1 MMNICLQQN
10 IFVVV
15 LNANVPDLFLYC
27 RLSSEE
33 DWDAL
38 ASLWRTYSIVCVYI
52 HSMVIKL
59 WTTRSTFP
67 GKVNN
72 SFKYDTYQTKLPL
85 GWWSC
90 TMGFSKNW
98 KALGIVLVVLF
109 PYFTVT
115 VRKSDGTLSVRYSPV
130 LQVISLPKC
139 SLSRQG
145 HKSTLAG
152 VLFFFFLEEGASTQ
166 GHCAVEAH
174 RAAVWQLVKSWLCCF
189 CSSLFFHYL
198 CLNVTMVYFWQNTH
212 GHNSKG
218 KR

>member
-1 MMNICLQQN
+1 MNFKSGYDWWTSRYHYQQCQVSSLTKQTTEIMVN
-10 IFVVV
+10 VV
-15 LNANVPDLFLYC
+15 LSRSRDQNRQKLKHLPDTLTFC
-27 RLSSEE
+27 
-33 DWDAL
+33 
-38 ASLWRTYSIVCVYI
+38 
-52 HSMVIKL
+52 SM
-59 WTTRSTFP
+59 FP
-67 GKVNN
+67 VKVNK
-72 SFKYDTYQTKLPL
+72 SFKYDTDQTKLPL

-152 VLFFFFLEEGASTQ
+152 VLFFFLGGGNGVHTRSLCSGSSQ
-166 GHCAVEAH
+166 G
-174 RAAVWQLVKSWLCCF
+174 
-189 CSSLFFHYL
+189 SSLTA
-198 CLNVTMVYFWQNTH
+198 C
-212 GHNSKG
+212 
-218 KR
+218 